1 MDLKNLIAKE
11 LFIKPDFKGSLFIH
25 SQIDFEGNSI
35 ELKANDSIG
44 VVKTFVKSKK
54 IPGISFI
61 VLMKNNQQYY
71 FNLDFLQ
78 DTFFSSLKKAA
89 PEIVSNKTYIY
100 LTVAAVALGLLLIL
114 KNK

>member
-1 MDLKNLIAKE
+1 MDLKNLIGKE
-11 LFIKPDFKGSLFIH
+11 LFVKPEFRGSFFIH
-25 SQIDFEGNSI
+25 SQPDFKGNSI
-35 ELKANDSIG
+35 ELKANDSLG
-44 VVKTFVKSKK
+44 VVKTFVKSKE

-61 VLMKNNQQYY
+61 VLMKNNQYY
-71 FNLDFLQ
+71 YCNLDFLQ
-78 DTFFSSLKKAA
+78 DTFFSSLKKET